1 MTQTQS
7 KTLASEVRKLF
18 PDAWLRREGKAVGAW
33 KRQRKVSIVALFW
46 TVVLGFA
53 VSKKRTMAELRRE
66 LERRTAST
74 LEESSFYEHFHQ
86 GLTKLLLRAIYHALS
101 LQHDVGKSVAGA
113 LSFFQEVLAVDSMVI
128 RLHELLQGP
137 YPGTRINH
145 SPAAAK
151 LHVVLNVLRA
161 APHSVRISSGRT
173 DDRSPWQRLGP
184 WIRGRLLLMDLGYFA
199 YGLFARIEHN
209 GGFFLSRLKGRANP
223 LIVRNNRPCRGQA
236 IKLQGQRLRD
246 VLPKLERKRIDVMV
260 EVGFNRR
267 SYRGRTRRD
276 RAQVR
281 LVGLFNEQTEQYHLY
296 LTNIAPQRLS
306 AEQIAEVYRLRW
318 QVELLFKELRT
329 HYRLDQLPSAKR
341 AVVEAL
347 VYAAILAL
355 ILSRQLLHALR
366 ARLRCGRSIPPLR
379 WAAIFCGIASDLLNA
394 LLRSLPRS
402 APPQDIWELL
412 LSQAMDPYLARPTA
426 PIRLAQG

>member
-1 MTQTQS
+1 MTKAQC

-18 PDAWLRREGKAVGAW
+18 PDAWIRREGKTVGAW
-33 KRQRKVSIVALFW
+33 QRQRKVSIVALFW

-66 LERRTAST
+66 LELHTAST
-74 LEESSFYEHFHQ
+74 LEESSFYEHFHD
-86 GLTKLLLRAIYHALS
+86 GLAKLLLRAVHHALS
-101 LQHDVGKSVAGA
+101 LQKGIGKGVAGA
-113 LSFFQEVLAVDSMVI
+113 LSFFQEVLAVDSMVV
-128 RLHELLQGP
+128 RLHELLQKA

-161 APHSVRISSGRT
+161 GPRAVRISSGRT

-199 YGLFARIEHN
+199 YQLFARIEQS
-209 GGFFLSRLKGRANP
+209 GGFYISRLKRGANP

-236 IKLQGQRLRD
+236 IALEGQRLRD
-246 VLPKLERKRIDVMV
+246 VLPNLERKIIDVMV
-260 EVGFNRR
+260 QVQFDRR
-267 SYRGRTRRD
+267 AYRGQARRD
-276 RAQVR
+276 RTLVR
-281 LVGLFNEQTEQYHLY
+281 LVGVFNEQTEQYHLY
-296 LTNIAPQRLS
+296 LTNIATDKLD
-306 AEQIAEVYRLRW
+306 AEQVAEVYRLRW

-347 VYAAILAL
+347 VYAAILTL
-355 ILSRQLLHALR
+355 IISRRLLHALR
-366 ARLRCGRSIPPLR
+366 ERLPSGRSIPPLR
-379 WAAIFCGIASDLLNA
+379 WAAIFCAIASDLLNA
-394 LLRSLPRS
+394 LLRSLPRQV
-402 APPQDIWELL
+402 PPQDIWDLL
-412 LSQAMDPYLARPTA
+412 LSQAMDPNLGRPTA
-426 PIRLAQG
+426 PIRLTHR